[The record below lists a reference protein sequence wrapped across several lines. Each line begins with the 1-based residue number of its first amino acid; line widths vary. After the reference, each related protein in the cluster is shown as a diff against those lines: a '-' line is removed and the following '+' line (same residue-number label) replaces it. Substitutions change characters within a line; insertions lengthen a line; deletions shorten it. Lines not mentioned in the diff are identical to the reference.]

1 MTGAS
6 QLSLERA
13 TLAIPA
19 GGEVAALRSACYAL
33 CSELVGSPF
42 DLAEGN
48 SLAAAAAELVEVTAT
63 LPYAVELPDLTLAAL
78 EQQLNDTTLCRR
90 QYSGLF
96 EVGDRGPPIAIRESV
111 ALERDTGVKER
122 LVRFFDFF
130 GYTVDETH
138 AWASDHLAVEL
149 EFMHWLCF
157 QEARTSDSVRR
168 SSYQYAQR
176 DFLSGHVLNWLPA
189 LAQQV
194 AQLAP
199 GGPYRQIFAAGAA
212 FAASDLS
219 FRQAGLS
226 SDRGKE

>member
-1 MTGAS
+1 VTGAA
-6 QLSLERA
+6 QLRLERA
-13 TLAIPA
+13 TLSIPA
-19 GGEVAALRSACYAL
+19 GGEVAALRSAGYAL

-48 SLAAAAAELVEVTAT
+48 SLAAAAAELVEVAAT
-63 LPYAVELPDLTLAAL
+63 LPYAVELPDLTLAAV
-78 EQQLNDTTLCRR
+78 EQQLNDTALCRR

-111 ALERDTGVKER
+111 ALE
-122 LVRFFDFF
+122 
-130 GYTVDETH
+130 DEAH

-157 QEARTSDSVRR
+157 QEARITDPVRR
-168 SSYQYAQR
+168 SSYQHAQR

-189 LAQQV
+189 LAHQV
-194 AQLAP
+194 ARLAP
-199 GGPYRQIFAAGAA
+199 GGPYKQIFAAAAA